1 MDLLAPL
8 PSKTISVEIVEL
20 VGTGRFIALATS
32 NTNMKNEDT
41 LAYQIGFSDGLEYG
55 YEKRNKY
62 KRAKEKQLYRMG
74 YDAGVSEYC
83 HQEHPE
89 DEESLPF

>member
-1 MDLLAPL
+1 
-8 PSKTISVEIVEL
+8 
-20 VGTGRFIALATS
+20 
-32 NTNMKNEDT
+32 MKNEDT
-41 LAYQIGFSDGLEYG
+41 LAYQTGFADGLEFG

-62 KRAKEKQLYRMG
+62 KRDKERLLYRMG

-89 DEESLPF
+89 DEESLT